1 MLKWFLG
8 LGVLVAIGY
17 QICVSVVHP
26 VPTELEERDKVAVL
40 DAIGHIGNNVVSTL
54 VVQCSK
60 CMDII
65 TCAEYLTCGS
75 KIFFPGLDGPR
86 WFCLCVGGGLFWKFY
101 YMKFISFKFSLGL
114 DPGPPLDPRLTWRL
128 TKSRL
133 FLSLLHVAVDGG
145 EVWGGPGGLQTSQTI
160 GGQCLLSDPERSV
173 PGTQMWR

>member
-8 LGVLVAIGY
+8 LGVLVAVGY

-26 VPTELEERDKVAVL
+26 ELEERDKVAVL
-40 DAIGHIGNNVVSTL
+40 DAIGHIGNNVVSSL

-65 TCAEYLTCGS
+65 TCTEYLTCGS

-86 WFCLCVGGGLFWKFY
+86 WFCLCGGGGAYFENFTVKL
-101 YMKFISFKFSLGL
+101 ISFKFSLGL

-133 FLSLLHVAVDGG
+133 FLSLLAVDGG

-160 GGQCLLSDPERSV
+160 GGQYLLSDPERSV
-173 PGTQMWR
+173 PGTVHRCGGNE